1 MNWKDK
7 VRNEDCEL
15 CPLHKDAQYVCLMG
29 SGTRKASIMIVGEAP
44 GAREDETHRAFV
56 GPAGQLLTEL
66 LEGVGIQREDCYIT
80 NAVKCRPPGNAN
92 PSRSEAKICS
102 NTYLTEEVD
111 RVGPTHILALGNT
124 ALQTTTGRSGITK
137 YRGKTFQLGS
147 AIVLPTFHPAA
158 ALRSPKYLPAI
169 KADFAAFARL
179 YGGGDA
185 SDGSRTQVRLIKNLQ
200 QFHWL
205 IRKLQDAEVI
215 AFDFETDGLEEWRP
229 GAELVMAGFSWEE
242 GSAAVLPLHHPDAP
256 WSNCDALLRRLK
268 LVLERHPKL
277 VAHNGKFD
285 ARWAA
290 ASGIFL
296 RVAFDTMLAA
306 HVLDE
311 NRSKSLESLSEIDLG
326 MDSWKA
332 ATAGDMSN
340 PRSIPLKRLAT
351 RNGIDCDSTLR
362 LYHLYKKQLIEQPRL
377 ARLFIKLMMPASNAL
392 TQVERG
398 GIYVDRAKLVDMT
411 ERTALTVAKYTRK
424 MDKSSGGINYN
435 SPQQVA
441 KWLFDSVGLESI
453 ELTKGGAPSTKE
465 GVLLSLAKESKHA
478 KNLLQYRKH
487 HKFLTTYLT
496 PWARQLDHHSRIH
509 TSYLLHGT
517 VTGRL
522 SSRGPNM
529 QQVPRDPS
537 VRSIFGAPPGWVL
550 IEADYSQIEL
560 RIAAMLANETHM
572 LRLLA
577 TGRDL
582 HYETASSIL
591 RKLRE
596 DITTDERVIWG
607 KHPNFGLLF
616 GMGAGEPH
624 RQGGYHDYCWENG
637 IEISYAE
644 ASMVYRRFHEA
655 YPKFKMWHDRQK
667 RLATR
672 YERVTNLFGRI
683 RHLHDIKS
691 SDKAIRAEAERQA
704 INSPAQS
711 LASDM
716 CLSSLVR
723 LHNAFDPRV
732 ARVVGSIHDSVL
744 SQVRATHVAEIA
756 PFIKETME
764 DMAYFRKV
772 FGAEITVPIE
782 VEVKVG
788 QSWGTGTVYAP

>member
-1 MNWKDK
+1 M
-7 VRNEDCEL
+7 V
-15 CPLHKDAQYVCLMG
+15 
-29 SGTRKASIMIVGEAP
+29 IGEAP
-44 GAREDETHRAFV
+44 GAREDEQHRAFI
-56 GPAGQLLTEL
+56 GPAGKLLDEL
-66 LEGVGIQREDCYIT
+66 LVASGLSRSECYIS
-80 NAVKCRPPGNAN
+80 NACKCRPTNN
-92 PSRSEAKICS
+92 DTPSRSQVKACS
-102 NTYLTEEVD
+102 GYLAAEVEKVQPE
-111 RVGPTHILALGNT
+111 RILALGNT
-124 ALQTTTGRSGITK
+124 ALQATTGRSGITK
-137 YRGKTFQLGS
+137 YRGKVFMLGE
-147 AIVLPTFHPAA
+147 IPVLPTFHPAA
-158 ALRSPKYLPAI
+158 ALRSPRYLPAI
-169 KADFAAFARL
+169 RADIAAFSRL
-179 YGGGDA
+179 
-185 SDGSRTQVRLIKNLQ
+185 GSKQPQVQGTQVRLIKNLR

-205 IRKLQDAEVI
+205 IRKLQEAGVI

-229 GAELVMAGFSWEE
+229 GAELVMAGFSWEP
-242 GSAAVLPLHHPDAP
+242 GQAAVLPLHHPDAP

-268 LVLERHPKL
+268 HTLEGHPKL

-290 ASGIFL
+290 ASGIYL

-306 HVLDE
+306 HILDE

-326 MDSWKA
+326 MDSWKS

-340 PRSIPLKRLAT
+340 PRGIPLRRLAT

-362 LYHLYKKQLIEQPRL
+362 LYYLYRELLKAEPRL
-377 ARLFIKLMMPASNAL
+377 ARLFVKLMMPASNAL
-392 TQVERG
+392 TQVEGG
-398 GIYVDRAKLVDMT
+398 GIWVDTKKLEDV
-411 ERTALTVAKYTRK
+411 TALTVSTVAKHVRK

-441 KWLFDSVGLESI
+441 KWLFTDLGLEAE

-465 GVLLSLAKESKHA
+465 GVLLSLAK
-478 KNLLQYRKH
+478 KNKQARSLLQYRKH

-529 QQVPRDPS
+529 QQVPRDPT
-537 VRSIFGAPPGWVL
+537 VRSIFGAPDGWLLV
-550 IEADYSQIEL
+550 EADYSQIEL
-560 RIAAMLANETHM
+560 RIAAMLANETTM
-572 LRLLA
+572 LRILA
-577 TGRDL
+577 TGRDM
-582 HYETASSIL
+582 HYETAGSIL
-591 RKLRE
+591 KKLRE

-616 GMGAGEPH
+616 GMSAGEPG
-624 RQGGYHDYCWENG
+624 RQGGYVDYCKANG
-637 IEISYAE
+637 IEVSYSE
-644 ASMVYRRFHEA
+644 ASVVYRRFHEA
-655 YPKFKMWHDRQK
+655 YPKLKMWHDRQK

-672 YERVTNLFGRI
+672 YKKVTNLFGRV
-683 RHLHDIKS
+683 RHLTDIDS
-691 SDKAIRAEAERQA
+691 SDKGVRAEAERQA
-704 INSPAQS
+704 INSPVQS

-723 LHNAFDPRV
+723 LHESFDPRI

-744 SQVRATHVAEIA
+744 SQVRATHIAEIA
-756 PFIKETME
+756 PLIKDTME

-772 FGAEITVPIE
+772 FGAQIDVPIE